1 MLKSLVS
8 FFKEPPS
15 KDVIGDENEV
25 KKQYAHW
32 RTRIFYSCFI
42 GYVVFYLCKRNLA
55 VASPGLCDELGY
67 SNTELG
73 LLISSLYLTYGVGKF
88 VNGVLADRSD
98 VRKFLPTALILSAL
112 SNLCFVL
119 SAIFIT
125 PGHTTFFGLP
135 SGTVLIWL
143 LAFFWGANGWFQSG
157 GFPPA
162 AKSLT
167 YWYSN
172 SERGTKWGLW
182 SCSHQVG
189 TFLSVIISGYL
200 VTHSHYGWKMAF
212 IAPASLA
219 IVAAL
224 WLMNRLR
231 DKPQSLGLPC
241 VEEFRNEP
249 IRDKCEEDKDNR
261 SYGQIFKENILFN
274 RTIWLLAIA
283 YIFVY
288 IIRMGTED
296 WMVKYLTEFK
306 HDSLQLAAN
315 KLSALPF
322 FGIAGTILAGLI
334 SDKVFKGQRAPV
346 NIIYLIGVAVCIV
359 LLQLNRISNVDFVLI
374 GLIGAFTYG
383 PQMMIGG
390 LCAVESSSKKV
401 ASAAT
406 GFTGSFGYIGATIS
420 GPITGMV
427 VDKFY
432 WGGAIVFWCISA
444 IICIGIC
451 TILFFDERKSC
462 RKTMCVVEESQTE
475 ELP

>member
-1 MLKSLVS
+1 MFKFILN
-8 FFKEPPS
+8 FFKEPP
-15 KDVIGDENEV
+15 VQEVTADEETI

-42 GYVVFYLCKRNLA
+42 GYVVFYLCKRSLA
-55 VASPGLCDELGY
+55 VASPGICAEFHY
-67 SNTELG
+67 TNTELG
-73 LLISSLYLTYGVGKF
+73 LLISSLYFTYGIGKF
-88 VNGVLADRSD
+88 INGVLADRSD

-112 SNLCFVL
+112 SNICLVL
-119 SAIFIT
+119 STIFVT
-125 PGHTTFFGLP
+125 PGHVSFFGLP
-135 SGTVLIWL
+135 SSTILLWL

-167 YWYSN
+167 YWFSN

-189 TFLSVIISGYL
+189 TFLSVVLSGFL
-200 VTHSHYGWKMAF
+200 VTHYGWRMAF
-212 IAPASLA
+212 VAPAALA
-219 IVAAL
+219 IVVSI

-241 VEEFRNEP
+241 VEKFRNEP
-249 IRDKCEEDKDNR
+249 VKETGEEEDKR
-261 SYGQIFKENILFN
+261 TYGQIFKENILCN
-274 RTIWLLAIA
+274 KTIWLLAIA

-306 HDSLQLAAN
+306 HNSLQTAAN

-322 FGIAGTILAGLI
+322 FGIAGTVLAGII
-334 SDKVFKGQRAPV
+334 SDKLFKGQRAPV
-346 NIIYLIGVAVCIV
+346 NIIYLVGVGISI
-359 LLQLNRISNVDFVLI
+359 LLLKLNTVSRLDFVLI

-406 GFTGSFGYIGATIS
+406 GFTGSFGYVGATIS

-427 VDKFY
+427 VDKFG
-432 WGGAIVFWCISA
+432 WNGATAFWCLSA
-444 IICIGIC
+444 VICILIC
-451 TILFFDERKSC
+451 IVLFIDERKSC
-462 RKTMCVVEESQTE
+462 RKSMCIPEEVNTNPE
-475 ELP
+475 D